1 MVAGGWMGGDPLPLQ
16 QRLSLGGPE
25 PMPGEPFR
33 KAACNGNITDPAF
46 ANSKVAA
53 CDRVL
58 AFQAEYRG
66 HVKLNWSYS
75 PTSGT
80 RDEPPSEEHSPF
92 WLEGLDLVVFANTGQ
107 AWLVGNNPGQ
117 VPAGHIPELASWLVD
132 VGLGADWSGFGVY
145 IAKAVTTGEKLRFT
159 VRLEHRF

>member
-1 MVAGGWMGGDPLPLQ
+1 MGGDPLPLQ
-16 QRLSLGGPE
+16 RRLSLGGPE

-33 KAACNGNITDPAF
+33 AAACNGNIVDPAL
-46 ANSKVAA
+46 AEAKVAV
-53 CDRVL
+53 CDRVV

-75 PTSGT
+75 PTGGGAG
-80 RDEPPSEEHSPF
+80 RDEQSNEEHPSF

-107 AWLVGNNPGQ
+107 AWLVGNGPGQ
-117 VPAGHIPELASWLVD
+117 VPAGRLPELASWRVD

-145 IAKAVTTGEKLRFT
+145 IAKAVTTGERLRFT